1 MEATIWGLGFWI
13 GLRVEG
19 SGFRRWGLE
28 FRVWHVAVYCPEPG
42 PWQVYGL
49 SRDFPTHHATPQ
61 QSDNPQT
68 PNPQIPRRAG
78 FRV

>member
-28 FRVWHVAVYCPEPG
+28 FMVWHVGVYCPEPG
-42 PWQVYGL
+42 PWQVLGGPWDLVTTYNWTYNPTYN
-49 SRDFPTHHATPQ
+49 FPKWAYRGY
-61 QSDNPQT
+61 
-68 PNPQIPRRAG
+68 PNYK
-78 FRV
+78 